1 MVDLLLVL
9 GAIPISLSSRSLIMG
24 EGFFLIGEMIGDMIG
39 AGAFPN
45 LVFICLGLTSSRGFF
60 SVIGYF
66 LGGDGSLFLG
76 EYCGFL
82 PHSKGD

>member
-1 MVDLLLVL
+1 ML

>member
-9 GAIPISLSSRSLIMG
+9 GAIPISLSSRSLGRG
-24 EGFFLIGEMIGDMIG
+24 EGLFFIGDIIG

-60 SVIGYF
+60 SVMGY
-66 LGGDGSLFLG
+66 LRGGDGSLVLAT
-76 EYCGFL
+76 
-82 PHSKGD
+82 